1 MKLITFSVDG
11 RQRIGEV
18 EGDTVYSLAWQDSMR
33 QMIRRSLVAG
43 RAYERFPLD
52 KVTIHAPLMPGKIL
66 AIGLNYAD
74 HAKETGKE
82 PPAAPLI
89 FAKLTSAVVG
99 PHEPITWRESISHE
113 VDYEGELAV
122 IIGRRAKDVPEAE
135 AMDHVFG
142 YTCANDIS
150 ARDIQFGPD
159 GQWTRAKGLDTFC
172 PLGPWI
178 VTKAEIADPHALKL
192 KTQLNGKKMQD
203 GTTAD
208 MVFKIPALI
217 AYISKHITLEPGD
230 AILTGTP
237 AGVGRARKPAVY
249 LKDGDKVTVHIEGIG
264 DLPNPCRVLPD

>member
-1 MKLITFSVDG
+1 MRIVRYAGHGDG
-11 RQRIGEV
+11 YGVLRDG
-18 EGDTVYSLAWQDSMR
+18 
-33 QMIRRSLVAG
+33 MI
-43 RAYERFPLD
+43 FPLAGSPFD
-52 KVTIHAPLMPGKIL
+52 GVRETGAAPVALTAVQLLAPCQPSKIVGIGRNYAAHAAEHHAPVPT
-66 AIGLNYAD
+66 
-74 HAKETGKE
+74 E
-82 PPAAPLI
+82 PLI
-89 FAKLTSAVVG
+89 FLKPPSALLAPGAAIELTPLSAQVE
-99 PHEPITWRESISHE
+99 H
-113 VDYEGELAV
+113 EGELV
-122 IIGRRAKDVPEAE
+122 VVIGRRCRHVALAQALDV
-135 AMDHVFG
+135 VFG
-142 YTCANDIS
+142 YTCGNDVT
-150 ARDIQFGPD
+150 ARDLQRKD
-159 GQWTRAKGLDTFC
+159 GQWARAKGFDTFC

-264 DLPNPCRVLPD
+264 DLANPCRVLPD